1 MVADAGSPGVQKQI
15 IQSESLK
22 SMETQYEQT
31 LVDLGNTIK
40 ASSSEKAN
48 HIL

>member
-15 IQSESLK
+15 IQSGSLK
-22 SMETQYEQT
+22 SMEVHYEQT

-40 ASSSEKAN
+40 VSSSEKVSW
-48 HIL
+48 